1 MDITRLFFNQK
12 ESSKLYISVFMIF
25 LLNESSKNI
34 YPSFNEYNS
43 DYGLGNKDLRFEIL
57 FQENDTKI
65 ISKQ

>member
-1 MDITRLFFNQK
+1 
-12 ESSKLYISVFMIF
+12 MIF

-57 FQENDTKI
+57 FQKNDTKI